1 MNGPSTKEQTMS
13 SKLIAT
19 AIIAGAIG
27 FIVGNA
33 FWYLASPL
41 WIDRVVAEELPAELQ
56 MKTAAMGEFRDADS
70 VHHGKG
76 TATIFEND
84 SGTKVLRFTNFEATN
99 GPDLK
104 VWLVKAENIKASADV
119 KASTW
124 VGLGPLKGNIGDQN
138 YVIPGDV
145 NLADYKSVVI
155 WCEQFG
161 VLFSAA
167 DLKPGT

>member
-1 MNGPSTKEQTMS
+1 MS
-13 SKLIAT
+13 RKLIAT

-27 FIVGNA
+27 FVAGNA

-41 WIDRVVAEELPAELQ
+41 WIDRVVAEELPTELQ
-56 MKTAAMGEFRDADS
+56 MKVAMRGEFRDADS

-76 TATIFEND
+76 TATVFEND

-104 VWLVKAENIKASADV
+104 VWLVKAESIKASADV
-119 KASTW
+119 KASAW

-155 WCEQFG
+155 WCEQFD

-167 DLKPGT
+167 DLKPGV

>member
-1 MNGPSTKEQTMS
+1 MS
-13 SKLIAT
+13 RKLIVT
-19 AIIAGAIG
+19 AVLAGAIG
-27 FIVGNA
+27 FIAGNA

-41 WIDRVVAEELPAELQ
+41 WIDRVVAEALPVELQ
-56 MKTAAMGEFRDADS
+56 MKTAATGEFHDADG

-76 TATIFEND
+76 TATIFENA

-104 VWLVKAENIKASADV
+104 VWLVKAGDIKASADV
-119 KASTW
+119 KASAW
-124 VGLGPLKGNIGDQN
+124 VALGPLKGNIGDQN

-145 NLADYKSVVI
+145 TIADYKTVVI

-167 DLKPGT
+167 DLKPGA

>member
-1 MNGPSTKEQTMS
+1 MS
-13 SKLIAT
+13 QKLIIT

-27 FIVGNA
+27 FAAGNA

-41 WIDRVVAEELPAELQ
+41 WIDRVVTEELPVELQ
-56 MKTAAMGEFRDADS
+56 MKTTATGEFRDADS

-76 TATIFEND
+76 RATIFEND
-84 SGTKVLRFTNFEATN
+84 LGTKVLRFTNFEATN

-104 VWLVKAENIKASADV
+104 VWLVKAENIKSSTDV

-124 VGLGPLKGNIGDQN
+124 LGLGPLKGNIGDQN

-145 NLADYKSVVI
+145 NIADYKSLVI

-167 DLKPGT
+167 DLKPEP